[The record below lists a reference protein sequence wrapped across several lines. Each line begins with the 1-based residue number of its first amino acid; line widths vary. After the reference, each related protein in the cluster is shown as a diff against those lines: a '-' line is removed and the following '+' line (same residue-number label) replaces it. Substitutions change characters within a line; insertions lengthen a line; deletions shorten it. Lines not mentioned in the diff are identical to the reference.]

1 MKKKYKLIIPLV
13 LILLL
18 FVFFIDAIVEFVIN
32 VKWFREV
39 GYLSVYFTK
48 IVATLKLMIPIFLIC
63 FIGIMLYY
71 KSLRKNFIKNKNI
84 IEINAKTKRKESI
97 IFFSFNT
104 VLSFLIS
111 YITASTYWYRILQ
124 FSNSVNFNIKDPIF
138 NKDVSFYMFKLPL
151 IQSLFAAMM
160 VFLIV
165 LLVLTFVAYIAM
177 NTKDKIHNIDLKN
190 PFSKMKSMKSNITSY
205 VGKQLAILSSLFL
218 IMIGIFYILKA
229 YYLVYSPRGVA
240 FGASFTDARVSLY
253 FYRGISVVAIL
264 CSIVV
269 FMSVIKG
276 KVKPI
281 IISIIAIGALILL
294 EGITSSLV
302 QQFMV
307 KSNELDFERP
317 YIKQNIDF
325 TRKAFN
331 IDQIKENLFEVK
343 NDFTKEDIGKNRDI
357 IDNIKLNSFQPAL
370 DFYNQ
375 VQVIRYYYNFN
386 DIDIDRYN
394 IDGKYT
400 QVFIAPREIN
410 SDEIEPNTWF
420 NKHLVYTHGYGVV
433 MSKVNSVTSDG
444 KPNFVIKDI
453 PPENSTDIKIDNP
466 RIYFGENT
474 NYYAIVNTNQREFDY
489 PKGGENETNKYD
501 GAAGIKM
508 SFINRVLFSIKE
520 KNIKFMLSN
529 DITKDSKILINRN
542 VMERAK
548 TIAPFLHY
556 DKDPYMVIQDG
567 SLYWVLDGYTTS
579 DKYPFSE
586 PHKEI
591 NYIRNS
597 AKVVVDAYNGDI
609 NFYISD
615 KNDPIIN
622 SYSKIF
628 KGLFKDIDTLPK
640 EFVEHFRY
648 PEEIFNIQCS
658 VLGKYHIVDPEVI
671 YNGED
676 LWEISKNQK
685 EVKAESKPTE
695 SSYIV
700 TRLPDHDKEEMI
712 LFEYFNMRN
721 KENMVA
727 LFGARM
733 DGDNY
738 GKLVLYK
745 FPPSKTIY
753 SPYLFKNQINQDP
766 IISKELSLW
775 NTEGS
780 RVDYGDTIILPIKNS
795 LLYVEPLY
803 LKANGTNSIPEM
815 KRVIV
820 SYGDKIVMAE
830 NMEKALEQIF
840 SNNVDNKATGG
851 TSTSGNENMKLAK
864 DLYDKALEAQKNG
877 DWSKYGEYINELGKV
892 LEQLGNK

>member
-281 IISIIAIGALILL
+281 IISIISIGALILL

-700 TRLPDHDKEEMI
+700 TRLPDHGKEEMI

-892 LEQLGNK
+892 LEQLSNK

>member
-165 LLVLTFVAYIAM
+165 LLVLTFVAYVAM

-269 FMSVIKG
+269 FMSVIKE

-331 IDQIKENLFEVK
+331 IDQIKENSFEVK

-567 SLYWVLDGYTTS
+567 RLYWVLDGYTTS

-640 EFVEHFRY
+640 EFVKHFRY

-685 EVKAESKPTE
+685 EVNAESKPTE

-803 LKANGTNSIPEM
+803 LKANGTNSIPEL

-892 LEQLGNK
+892 LEQLSNK